1 VNRLIYAEVF
11 KLRTTRTSYLM
22 ALCALVIVAVAS
34 AALAGAGSFR
44 SGDQPV
50 PDALALAA
58 LAQTFAIVI
67 GVLVITAEFKNGT
80 IVAAFLIAPKRL
92 PVLVAKLITCTVTGL
107 VFGAVT
113 FGVVVAITLPIFSMR
128 GIAVNASAGHIAAMI
143 IGGAVATALVT
154 DLGLGFGTV
163 VRNQAGAIVVTL
175 AVLYAIEPLLE
186 ILPGIGNAITT
197 YGVGG
202 LAGAAA
208 GTPALRSG
216 SHLLGPVPACLMLA
230 LYAAVFIA
238 AGAVLVRRRD
248 VTD

>member
-1 VNRLIYAEVF
+1 MNRLVYSEVF

-22 ALCALVIVAVAS
+22 TLCALVICAVAS
-34 AALAGAGSFR
+34 AALAGAGSFGA
-44 SGDQPV
+44 GDHPV
-50 PDALALAA
+50 PDALAIAA

-92 PVLVAKLITCTVTGL
+92 PVLVAKLITCAVAGL
-107 VFGAVT
+107 VFGALSFGLVVT
-113 FGVVVAITLPIFSMR
+113 VALPILSMR
-128 GIAVNASAGHIAAMI
+128 GIAVSTSAGHIVAMI

-154 DLGLGFGTV
+154 ILGLGFGTV

-175 AVLYAIEPLLE
+175 AILYAIEPLLE
-186 ILPGIGNAITT
+186 ILPGIGNAVST

-202 LAGAAA
+202 LGSAAA

-216 SHLLGPVPACLMLA
+216 SHLLGQVPACLLLA
-230 LYAAVFIA
+230 LYAAVFVA

-248 VTD
+248 VTE